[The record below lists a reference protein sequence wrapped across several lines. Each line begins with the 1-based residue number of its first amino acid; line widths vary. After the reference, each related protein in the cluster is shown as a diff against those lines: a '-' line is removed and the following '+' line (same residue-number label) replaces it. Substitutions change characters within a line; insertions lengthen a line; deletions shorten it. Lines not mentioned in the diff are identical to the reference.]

1 MSAQGGRMSEA
12 SANVVGIQDAPM
24 QRDRTAGWKFFR
36 DAGDVFQDQ
45 LGVWYVTSR
54 ELIQAALTQ
63 PKVFSSKHAFDVSG
77 APVPMIPVGS
87 DPPDHVRYRRALD
100 PLFSPRVIGPMEDDL
115 RRQVAVLIDAF
126 ADQDGCD
133 VMGDLGNIFPAQV
146 FLTMFGMPL
155 DDRDKLV
162 GWITTIQNETNL
174 QEPGVLSEKMVATS
188 KAVVEYLQSII
199 DAKRA
204 NPGDD
209 IFSRILTLSGD
220 DAWSEEEILGFAYL
234 FMIAGLDTV
243 AATIGHVMHYLA
255 THPDVRKQVVAD
267 PESVN
272 PVVEE
277 IIRMETVA
285 PLLPRI
291 TSEAIELGGFT
302 IPAGSFV
309 VLAFGAANRDPR
321 RYPNPDQV
329 DVSQADI
336 GHLTFGGGIHRCV
349 GSHLARRE
357 LRLMVDEFHK
367 RIPDYELAPGADP
380 VVAWPTTTMRFES
393 LPLVFRK

>member
-1 MSAQGGRMSEA
+1 MSEA
-12 SANVVGIQDAPM
+12 SPSVVRIQDAPM
-24 QRDRTAGWKFFR
+24 QHDRTAGWKFFR
-36 DAGDVFQDQ
+36 DAGDVFRDE
-45 LGVWYVTSR
+45 LGVWYVTGR
-54 ELIQAALTQ
+54 DLIQTALTQ
-63 PKVFSSKHAFDVSG
+63 PKVFSSQHAFDVSG

-126 ADQDGCD
+126 ADKDGCD
-133 VMGDLGNIFPAQV
+133 VMSDLANIFPPQV

-155 DDRDKLV
+155 EDRDQLV
-162 GWITTIQNETNL
+162 AWITTIQNETNL
-174 QEPGVLSEKMVATS
+174 QAPGVLSDKMVATS
-188 KAVVEYLQSII
+188 KAVVEYLQSIMEK
-199 DAKRA
+199 KRA
-204 NPGDD
+204 NPGEDV
-209 IFSRILTLSGD
+209 FSRILSLSGE
-220 DAWSEEEILGFAYL
+220 DAWSEEELLGFAYL

-255 THPDVRKQVVAD
+255 THPDVRRGVVAD

-291 TSEAIELGGFT
+291 TTQDVELGGFT

-321 RYPNPDQV
+321 RYPNPDEV
-329 DVSQADI
+329 DISQADI

-357 LRLMVDEFHK
+357 LRLVVDEFHK
-367 RIPDYELAPGADP
+367 RIPEYELAPGTTP

-393 LPLVFRK
+393 LPLVFLR

>member
-1 MSAQGGRMSEA
+1 MTEGSL
-12 SANVVGIQDAPM
+12 NVVRIQDAPM
-24 QRDRTAGWKFFR
+24 QHDRTAGWEFFR
-36 DAGDVFQDQ
+36 QAGDVFQDDR
-45 LGVWYVTSR
+45 GVWYVTSR
-54 ELIQAALTQ
+54 DLVHAALTQ

-77 APVPMIPVGS
+77 SPVPMIPVAS

-115 RRQVAVLIDAF
+115 RRQVGELVDAF
-126 ADQDGCD
+126 ADKDGCD
-133 VMGDLGNIFPAQV
+133 VMADLANIFPPQV

-155 DDRDKLV
+155 EDRDQLV

-174 QEPGVLSEKMVATS
+174 QAAGVLSEKMVATS
-188 KAVVEYLQSII
+188 KAIVDYLQSII
-199 DAKRA
+199 DKKRA
-204 NPGDD
+204 NPGED
-209 IFSRILTLSGD
+209 IFSGILSLAGE

-243 AATIGHVMHYLA
+243 AATIGHVMHFLA
-255 THPDVRKQVVAD
+255 THPDVRQGVVAD

-285 PLLPRI
+285 PLLPRV
-291 TSEAIELGGFT
+291 TTADVELGGTT

-309 VLAFGAANRDPR
+309 ILAFGAANRDPG
-321 RYPNPDQV
+321 RYPKPDEV

-357 LRLMVDEFHK
+357 LRLVVDEFHK
-367 RIPDYELAPGADP
+367 RIPNYELAPGAEP

-393 LPLVFRK
+393 LPLVFPR

>member
-133 VMGDLGNIFPAQV
+133 VMANLGNIFPAQV

-291 TSEAIELGGFT
+291 TSEAVELGGFT

-329 DVSQADI
+329 DVSQADL